1 MLNRRSSLRPIHTSI
16 WYTLLLTYGSWFCDC
31 TDIETNEC
39 LQNNGGCW
47 EDKTTNITACRVKLI
62 FLVLLY
68 YAYIYIYYV
77 YVSVKEVSLLQ
88 DTFRGR
94 VCQCPIVQGVKFLGD
109 GYTQCEGKK
118 NSNVFYDHLNDIIF
132 HMFKFGY
139 CSFRGTALWDKQWR
153 MLETNSNG
161 KNIFG
166 LPCNMAY
173 LKTN

>member
-1 MLNRRSSLRPIHTSI
+1 M
-16 WYTLLLTYGSWFCDC
+16 
-31 TDIETNEC
+31 
-39 LQNNGGCW
+39 
-47 EDKTTNITACRVKLI
+47 
-62 FLVLLY
+62 
-68 YAYIYIYYV
+68 
-77 YVSVKEVSLLQ
+77 Q

-109 GYTQCEGKK
+109 GYTHCEGKK
-118 NSNVFYDHLNDIIF
+118 KEEAKMYVMIALMIFFTCLN
-132 HMFKFGY
+132 FGY
-139 CSFRGTALWDKQWR
+139 FSFRGIALWDKQWR